1 MTDFETMVEMF
12 TRAGIDF
19 YQKRILNG
27 TSYVGL
33 YNEETEFYFDENGT
47 LIGN

>member
-1 MTDFETMVEMF
+1 MTDFERMVEMF

-19 YQKRILNG
+19 HQKKMLVG
-27 TSYVGL
+27 TSYIWL
-33 YNEETEFYFDENGT
+33 PSENTEFYFDENGT